1 MGLAHLVGISWP
13 WIALAAAALHFIIAL
28 VLLLIAWSRITK
40 PFFRVTLAEL
50 RKDREWLRNLDDNKS
65 IDELRAEIAGS
76 RERVGRDLRGLHH
89 ELDFPA
95 KFRRSFRDQT
105 VSWITAATAVGA
117 LIALA
122 PMRRKKIYVDA
133 KSSRKSQKKLV
144 ETGFALAALKIVGS
158 LARPVILEFVKNRLT
173 DFQGKS
179 RAQNI
184 RSMSAGLREAL
195 VLGFTRS
202 PALRNCFLRRQ

>member
-1 MGLAHLVGISWP
+1 M
-13 WIALAAAALHFIIAL
+13 
-28 VLLLIAWSRITK
+28 
-40 PFFRVTLAEL
+40 AEKSG
-50 RKDREWLRNLDDNKS
+50 RNKS

-76 RERVGRDLRGLHH
+76 RERVGRDLSGLRH

-144 ETGFALAALKIVGS
+144 ETGFALAALKVVAS
-158 LARPVILEFVKNRLT
+158 LARPVIVEFVKNRLT
-173 DFQGKS
+173 DFGGK
-179 RAQNI
+179 
-184 RSMSAGLREAL
+184 
-195 VLGFTRS
+195 
-202 PALRNCFLRRQ
+202 PRRKA

>member
-1 MGLAHLVGISWP
+1 M
-13 WIALAAAALHFIIAL
+13 
-28 VLLLIAWSRITK
+28 
-40 PFFRVTLAEL
+40 AEKSG
-50 RKDREWLRNLDDNKS
+50 RNKS

-122 PMRRKKIYVDA
+122 PMRKKKVYVNA
-133 KSSRKSQKKLV
+133 KSSNKSQKKLL
-144 ETGFALAALKIVGS
+144 ETGFALAAL
-158 LARPVILEFVKNRLT
+158 
-173 DFQGKS
+173 
-179 RAQNI
+179 
-184 RSMSAGLREAL
+184 
-195 VLGFTRS
+195 
-202 PALRNCFLRRQ
+202 